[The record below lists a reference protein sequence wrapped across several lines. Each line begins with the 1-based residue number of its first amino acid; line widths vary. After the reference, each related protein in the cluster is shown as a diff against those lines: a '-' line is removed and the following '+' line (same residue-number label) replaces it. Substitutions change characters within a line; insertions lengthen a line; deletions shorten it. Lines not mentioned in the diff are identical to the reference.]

1 MGARRMSQP
10 PLELINEH
18 IEIARFGRTHAIDEG
33 TQRWYAGAEFALVG
47 LYQELTTQEDTG
59 T

>member
-1 MGARRMSQP
+1 MSQP